1 MVSDLKLWRIWLL
14 NGYRQIAI
22 IIACL
27 VSFRALFTQPDRS
40 HPPAK
45 KVVDGIT
52 SGPYRP
58 MAEVNSIGEEGA

>member
-1 MVSDLKLWRIWLL
+1 MVSDLKLL

-27 VSFRALFTQPDRS
+27 VSFRALLTQPDKS
-40 HPPAK
+40 HPSAK
-45 KVVDGIT
+45 KVVDGRT

-58 MAEVNSIGEEGA
+58 MAEDNSIGEERA